1 MLFLGYGCN
10 INNHIYLSRLTSL
23 SVPLHRDLLIELL
36 NVHSLIGRLVC
47 TSINTAFASVILPSI
62 EVLCV
67 GERAC
72 SRGPSQVLRRH
83 IPALLSRLLGPVL
96 ELGLLPGFA
105 GCSNFLLTGS
115 NFTSIEVLNELVHF
129 RDPFVVFLEGAN
141 LAIEQAVLLVAHL
154 EVLLEALDTISNP
167 IDPADDAD
175 GMKDA
180 YIVFAFAIFG
190 ILFDVI
196 SIFFFARNAKL
207 RGDRLGINMLAA
219 FAHVGADLA
228 RSITTFVESILI
240 LLFGFK
246 FTITDAWACCIV
258 SATILIGCFG
268 CTVEWIIDF
277 WKCCKEGGQA
287 RENLVQR
294 S

>member
-47 TSINTAFASVILPSI
+47 TSINTAFTSVILPSI

-67 GERAC
+67 GERA

-154 EVLLEALDTISNP
+154 EVLLEALD
-167 IDPADDAD
+167 
-175 GMKDA
+175 
-180 YIVFAFAIFG
+180 
-190 ILFDVI
+190 
-196 SIFFFARNAKL
+196 
-207 RGDRLGINMLAA
+207 
-219 FAHVGADLA
+219 VGAQVLVLLRQLPIEALLKVQVTLHVIHFPIPKVQLVSLLA
-228 RSITTFVESILI
+228 IV
-240 LLFGFK
+240 LFH
-246 FTITDAWACCIV
+246 
-258 SATILIGCFG
+258 
-268 CTVEWIIDF
+268 
-277 WKCCKEGGQA
+277 EGDTA
-287 RENLVQR
+287 
-294 S
+294 